1 MSFPRLL
8 ADSPGANLLWEL
20 IVSQV
25 KLRYKRSALG
35 LGWSLLHPLLMMAVF
50 TIVLGRFPRLADLPV
65 PYHIFFLSGYLPW
78 TFFSLAVGNGQAA
91 LIANASLV
99 KQVAFRK
106 WLLPVASV
114 GANLVHAVLAMA
126 LFVGYLLLHPA
137 IDVTAGMA
145 WLVPLMIL
153 QTLALT
159 GLVLALSSWVVSFRD
174 LGPMLEVALAFL
186 FYLTPVFYDFSI
198 FGPGDAHLVAV
209 LKLNPFAA
217 LLACYRAAMFGTA
230 MPWGSLVYAVF
241 WTVILLVLGMRVFA
255 RRAGWVAKEL

>member
-1 MSFPRLL
+1 MRFPRAL
-8 ADSPGANLLWEL
+8 AGSPTANLLWEL

-78 TFFSLAVGNGQAA
+78 TFFATGVSNGQAA

-114 GANLVHAVLAMA
+114 GANLVHAVLAML
-126 LFVGYLLLHPA
+126 LFIAYLLIHPA
-137 IDVTAGMA
+137 IDTNAGLLWIA
-145 WLVPLMIL
+145 PLML
-153 QTLALT
+153 VQTLALA
-159 GLVLALSSWVVSFRD
+159 GLALLLSSWVVSFRD
-174 LGPMLEVALAFL
+174 LGPILEVLLAFL

-198 FGPGDAHLVAV
+198 FSAADAHLVAI
-209 LKLNPFAA
+209 LKINPLAS
-217 LLACYRAAMFGTA
+217 LLACYRAAMFGGA
-230 MPWGSLVYAVF
+230 MPVGALVYVLA
-241 WTVILLVLGMRVFA
+241 WTVALLFFGGRVFT